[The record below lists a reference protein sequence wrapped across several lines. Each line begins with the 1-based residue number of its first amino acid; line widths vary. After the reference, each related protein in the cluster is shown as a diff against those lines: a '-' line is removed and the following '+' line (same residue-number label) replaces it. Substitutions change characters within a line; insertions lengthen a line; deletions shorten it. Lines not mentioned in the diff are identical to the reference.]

1 MGDMERWHA
10 GVLQACADLHARRY
24 LMAMQKDAG
33 VFRKTSASFWKDLC
47 IFCGNFCFL
56 VQIPLLSLSEDLCGF
71 FGSLLALSF
80 FPPYRAKENSG
91 TGLLWKPVPECGIE
105 YLYNIKVCSVRGNLP
120 SRSDAYPL
128 SWPAWRACRG
138 QRLWRGA
145 SEPCLPCGFDRHAGW
160 GGSRGVRNSR

>member
-1 MGDMERWHA
+1 MQGFC
-10 GVLQACADLHARRY
+10 GKPLH
-24 LMAMQKDAG
+24 LSE
-33 VFRKTSASFWKDLC
+33 KTPVSFWKNLC

-71 FGSLLALSF
+71 FGSLLAFSF
-80 FPPYRAKENSG
+80 FLPYRAKENSG